1 MNDTFSEDRLLAE
14 KKMAFLNAIKK
25 LDEACEL
32 LNELDII
39 PDLRKRLTDEQRTA
53 IYDLRQTYCT
63 VKICCQ
69 ELQAGRTK

>member
-14 KKMAFLNAIKK
+14 KKMVFTNACKK
-25 LDEACEL
+25 LYEACEL
-32 LNELDII
+32 MNELDML
-39 PDLRKRLTDEQRTA
+39 PDLSKRLTYEQRTA

-69 ELQAGRTK
+69 DLQAGRSK

>member
-1 MNDTFSEDRLLAE
+1 MNDTFSEDRLFAE

-32 LNELDII
+32 LNELDIL

-53 IYDLRQTYCT
+53 IYDLRQTYCA
-63 VKICCQ
+63 VRKCCQ

>member
-1 MNDTFSEDRLLAE
+1 MNDTMSEDRLLAE
-14 KKMAFLNAIKK
+14 KKMAFLNSCRK

-32 LNELDII
+32 LNELDMI

-63 VKICCQ
+63 VKICSQ
-69 ELQAGRTK
+69 DLQAGWSK

>member
-1 MNDTFSEDRLLAE
+1 MNDTMSEDRLLAE
-14 KKMAFLNAIKK
+14 KKMAFTNACRK

-53 IYDLRQTYCT
+53 IYDLRQTDCA
-63 VKICCQ
+63 VRKCCQ

>member
-1 MNDTFSEDRLLAE
+1 MNDTMSEDRLLAE
-14 KKMAFLNAIKK
+14 KKMAFTNACKK

-32 LNELDII
+32 LNELDMI

-53 IYDLRQTYCT
+53 IYDLRQTYCA
-63 VKICCQ
+63 VRKCCQ

>member
-1 MNDTFSEDRLLAE
+1 MNDTFSEDRLFAE

-32 LNELDII
+32 LNELDMI

>member
-1 MNDTFSEDRLLAE
+1 MNDTMSEDRLFAE

-32 LNELDII
+32 LHELDMI

-53 IYDLRQTYCT
+53 IYDLRQTYCA
-63 VKICCQ
+63 VRKCCQ
-69 ELQAGRTK
+69 ELQAGRAK

>member
-1 MNDTFSEDRLLAE
+1 MNDTFSEDRLFAE

-32 LNELDII
+32 LNELDIL
-39 PDLRKRLTDEQRTA
+39 PDLRKRLTVEQRTA
-53 IYDLRQTYCT
+53 IYDLRQTYCA
-63 VKICCQ
+63 VRKCCQ